1 MQVQAIVMITALQE
15 GGKVKADQYWPDN
28 ENPVKNLGNGITLE
42 YQTSSFQGD
51 FVERTIKV
59 VLPTGTSREVK
70 QIQTQKWQDLSAPD
84 KTKILRDMVHRVRE
98 NMIGH
103 EKTPILVHCSAGVGR
118 TGTFIAVY
126 KLLDDYLDDR

>member
-1 MQVQAIVMITALQE
+1 MKVQAIVMITALQE

-28 ENPVKNLGNGITLE
+28 ENPVKNLGNGISLE

-98 NMIGH
+98 NMMG
-103 EKTPILVHCSAGVGR
+103 EEAPILVHCSAGVGR

-126 KLLDDYLDDR
+126 KLLDNYLDDR